1 MVKHS
6 LSWPALP
13 PAEGAQASH
22 LISPP
27 MQGLDVSFL
36 GGEILLAVLTYTH
49 ALKLQVDYSPVW
61 VNLSLYHFL
70 IQLFF

>member
-1 MVKHS
+1 MVQHS

-22 LISPP
+22 LTSPP
-27 MQGLDVSFL
+27 VQGSNVSFL

-49 ALKLQVDYSPVW
+49 ALKL
-61 VNLSLYHFL
+61 
-70 IQLFF
+70 